1 MLMHVGGAGCT
12 VFVPHR
18 VHSRIRPMPPPITRI
33 ATLLAAFTLANCAQ
47 NPVTGNPNLVLISES
62 QEISIGKR
70 EDTNVRKQYSAYDDA
85 QLQEYVN
92 EIGQRLAKVSHRPG
106 LEYRFLVMDSP
117 EVNAFA
123 LPGGYVYITRGI
135 LAYLNSEAE
144 LAGVLGHEIGH
155 VTARHSV
162 QQLSAH
168 TAANVGVT
176 ILQIFVPQAGGMVG
190 SNVINVLGGALLSG
204 YGREHEL
211 EADRLGAEYLART
224 GYDPQA
230 MVKVVGVLKNQ
241 ELFDA
246 EVAKAEGR
254 QPRAYHGLFASHPDN
269 DTRLQQVVG
278 EAARFKQPTTHIGQE
293 EYLRR
298 TDHMIYAD
306 SPKQG
311 VLRNHHFYHAE
322 LGLAVSFP
330 AGWQA
335 RNRPQNVVATSP
347 QGEAIVDLRAAGA
360 AKGTPEEVLR
370 RALKLSSSEEV
381 TPATVNGMQAAVA
394 STTVGGRPTRAACVF
409 HDKGAFLIAGQ
420 ARSATGFK
428 EYENDI
434 QATIM
439 SFREMT
445 DEDRALSRPLKLRV
459 ITARPGLTFAELARR
474 SPLGRF
480 AEGHLRVINGMYP
493 AGEPLAGQPLKI
505 VE

>member
-1 MLMHVGGAGCT
+1 M
-12 VFVPHR
+12 
-18 VHSRIRPMPPPITRI
+18 RPTTTMRI
-33 ATLLAAFTLANCAQ
+33 ATLLAALALANCAQ
-47 NPVTGNPNLVLISES
+47 NPVTGNPNLVLISEP
-62 QEISIGKR
+62 QEIAIGKR
-70 EDTNVRKQYSAYDDA
+70 EDTNVRRQYGIYDDA
-85 QLQEYVN
+85 QLQDFVN
-92 EIGQRLAKVSHRPG
+92 EIGQRLAKQSHRPG

-123 LPGGYVYITRGI
+123 LPGGYIYVTRGI

-162 QQLSAH
+162 QQLSAS
-168 TAANVGVT
+168 TVANVGAG
-176 ILQIFVPQAGGMVG
+176 ILQIFVPQAGGVLG
-190 SNVINVLGGALLSG
+190 SNVVNILGGALLSG

-278 EAARFKQPTTHIGQE
+278 EATRFKQTTTHSGQE
-293 EYLRR
+293 DFLRR
-298 TDHMIYAD
+298 ADHMVFAD

-311 VLRNHHFYHAE
+311 VVRNHYFYHAD
-322 LGLAVSFP
+322 LGISMRLP
-330 AGWQA
+330 AGWRIQ
-335 RNRPQNVVATSP
+335 NRPQNLIATSP
-347 QGEAIVDLRAAGA
+347 GGEAFIDLRSGGA
-360 AKGTPEEVLR
+360 MKDSPADMLR
-370 RALKLSSSEEV
+370 RALRLSSDVEV
-381 TPATVNGMQAAVA
+381 KPLLVNELQGAIVDTTVN
-394 STTVGGRPTRAACVF
+394 GRPTRVACIY
-409 HDKGAFLIAGQ
+409 HGSSAYLIGAQ
-420 ARSATGFK
+420 ARTATAFGQW
-428 EYENDI
+428 EDAM
-434 QATIM
+434 QTSLM
-439 SFREMT
+439 SFHAITE
-445 DEDRALSRPLKLRV
+445 EERALARPLRLRV
-459 ITARPGLTFAELARR
+459 ITARPGVSFAELARR

-493 AGEPLAGQPLKI
+493 SGEPVAGQPLKI